1 MSTPAPDP
9 LRTTAQAAE
18 YLGTSTTTIRR
29 MHRDG
34 EIKAVRTRG
43 TLKFRQSWLDAYID
57 EHTES
62 NAPRERKPRQLPERR
77 TKDIEQRY
85 PHLAPRPGAVA
96 S

>member
-1 MSTPAPDP
+1 MSTTDP
-9 LRTTAQAAE
+9 LRTTAEAAA

-34 EIKAVRTRG
+34 EIRAVRHRG

-62 NAPRERKPRQLPERR
+62 NEPRERKPRAMPPRA
-77 TKDIEQRY
+77 TKDIEARY